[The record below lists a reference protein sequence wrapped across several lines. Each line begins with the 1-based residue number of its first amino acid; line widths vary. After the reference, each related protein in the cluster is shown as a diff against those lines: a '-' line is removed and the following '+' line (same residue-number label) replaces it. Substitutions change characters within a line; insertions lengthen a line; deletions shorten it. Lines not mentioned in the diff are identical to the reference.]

1 MSKRKILVA
10 CAWPY
15 VNGKLHIGHL
25 AGYFIPGDIFARYSR
40 LKGWDTLMV
49 SGSDCHGTPITVEA
63 DKRGL
68 TPQDIIEE
76 FEPRIHEVIKL
87 YDFSYDIFTK
97 TTTENHAKIT
107 QEVFLSLLKNG
118 YITKDKSFQY
128 YSETE
133 SRFLPDRYV
142 EGECPH
148 CHAKEQRADQCENCG
163 RSLGLGEL
171 INPVSK
177 LSKSK
182 VELKETEHYF
192 IDYPKL
198 QEQIKEF
205 VLNHES
211 VWKNWVFK
219 ETLGF
224 IDEGLQPRA
233 ITRDL
238 DWGVA
243 IPKDRIDPEFQIEN
257 IDSKKFYVW
266 FDAVIGYY
274 SAAVEYC
281 EKNEL
286 DVNDFWKN
294 PDSLHYYF
302 MGQDNLTFHTI
313 FWPGQL
319 IGMNEGL
326 NLPHQESIVKFLNV
340 KGSKLSKSR
349 GNIIDATMVAE
360 KFSPDVVRYYI
371 TSVLPENKESNWDWN
386 DFRNKVNSELVGN
399 IGNFIHRTLSFYNN
413 KLGNEI
419 QNSKIQI
426 SSDVQSKIEETFI
439 DINDAIFEC
448 KFVDSINL
456 IRELSTF
463 GNQYFDH
470 NKPWTLIEER
480 EKCEQVLFDCLQL
493 VNAIHILI
501 APILPDSSKKLNA
514 IIGAEN
520 LTFKDEV
527 DQYQFN
533 EWKNPKVIGELL
545 PMFRKIE
552 EEDIKDL

>member
-1 MSKRKILVA
+1 MAKRKILVA

-40 LKGWDTLMV
+40 LKGWNTLMV

-63 DKRGL
+63 DKRGV
-68 TPQDIIEE
+68 TPQAIVEE
-76 FEPRIHEVIKL
+76 FEPKIHEIIKL

-97 TTTENHAKIT
+97 TTTDNHKEIT
-107 QEVFLSLLKNG
+107 QQFFLDLLKNG
-118 YITKDKSFQY
+118 YITKDKSLQY
-128 YSETE
+128 YSEAE
-133 SRFLPDRYV
+133 NKFLPDRYV

-171 INPVSK
+171 IEPISK
-177 LSKSK
+177 LTKSK

-198 QEQIKEF
+198 QNQIREF
-205 VLNHES
+205 VVKHED
-211 VWKNWVFK
+211 VWKNWVYK

-243 IPKDRIDPEFQIEN
+243 IPKDQIDEEFQIEN
-257 IDSKKFYVW
+257 IDNKRFYVW

-274 SAAVEYC
+274 SAAVEYYKANGLNVDDYW
-281 EKNEL
+281 KNE
-286 DVNDFWKN
+286 DC
-294 PDSLHYYF
+294 LHYYF

-319 IGMNEGL
+319 IGVNKGL
-326 NLPHQESIVKFLNV
+326 NLPYQESIVKFLNV
-340 KGSKLSKSR
+340 KGAKLSKSR
-349 GNIIDATMVAE
+349 GNIIDAKEVAE
-360 KFSPDVVRYYI
+360 KFSPDIVRYYI

-413 KLGNEI
+413 KLGN
-419 QNSKIQI
+419 
-426 SSDVQSKIEETFI
+426 DVTTSPTITAEVNSKIEETFV
-439 DINDAIFEC
+439 DVNDALVGC
-448 KFVDSINL
+448 RFVDAINL

-470 NKPWTLIEER
+470 NKPWTLIEDR
-480 EKCEQVLFDCLQL
+480 AKCEQVIFDCLQI
-493 VNAIHILI
+493 VNALRILL
-501 APILPDSSKKLNA
+501 APILPFSVEKLNS
-514 IIGAEN
+514 IIGAPD
-520 LTFKDEV
+520 FAFHDDV
-527 DQYQFN
+527 DQYKFEVWSQ
-533 EWKNPKVIGELL
+533 PKVVGELQ
-545 PMFRKIE
+545 PVFRKIE
-552 EEDIKDL
+552 EEEIKDL